1 MEAAHERL
9 RAVIAAQQDHRD
21 DDRWKRL
28 RELLDSFHALE
39 EQGKATLGPVTWS
52 ALRAASSGGRTFA
65 ALVWVRG
72 LMQDHRADVEQLGW
86 LTTAEFMYLGQGR
99 WQSIET
105 MATAAGD
112 WPPAAPHVAVLLWPQ
127 FVDLPPGQPEKNHC
141 DEWYDKLVAM
151 RALVEP
157 LQVAVQWVQATLQ
170 PSGPQ

>member
-1 MEAAHERL
+1 MEAAQDRL
-9 RAVIAAQQDHRD
+9 QAVIAAQRDHRD
-21 DDRWKRL
+21 DDRWQAL
-28 RELLDSFHALE
+28 RELLESFRQLD
-39 EQGKATLGPVTWS
+39 EQGKATLGTVTWY

-105 MATAAGD
+105 RAAAAGD
-112 WPPAAPHVAVLLWPQ
+112 WVPAAPHVAVLLWPQ
-127 FVDLPPGQPEKNHC
+127 FVDLPPGQPEKNHR

-170 PSGPQ
+170 PPGPQ